1 MPDYRKTDEAVAAL
15 SSEEYCVTQQSGTER
30 PGTGKYLNNK
40 QPGIYV
46 DVVSGEPLFA
56 SSDKYESGCGWLSF
70 TKPIAPAHVSELRDA
85 SLGMVRTEVAAI
97 VDYSGMLTDVHE
109 LSHLQITKLPV
120 LLVHGSADPIVPV
133 AALHAAQ
140 SALEDLDID
149 VTALVSNDVGHT
161 VDPVGLQMGRLRRY
175 SIELIA
181 AHNLNDAA

>member
-1 MPDYRKTDEAVAAL
+1 M
-15 SSEEYCVTQQSGTER
+15 
-30 PGTGKYLNNK
+30 
-40 QPGIYV
+40 
-46 DVVSGEPLFA
+46 
-56 SSDKYESGCGWLSF
+56 
-70 TKPIAPAHVSELRDA
+70 
-85 SLGMVRTEVAAI
+85 AAI
-97 VDYSGMLTDVHE
+97 VGYSGMLTGVHE

-120 LLVHGSADPIVPV
+120 LLVHGSDDPIVPV

>member
-1 MPDYRKTDEAVAAL
+1 MPDYSKTDEAVAAL
-15 SSEEYCVTQQSGTER
+15 SSEEYRVTHQSGTER

-56 SSDKYESGCGWLSF
+56 SSDKYESGCGWPSF

-97 VDYSGMLTDVHE
+97 VGYSGMLTGVHK

-140 SALEDLDID
+140 SAL
-149 VTALVSNDVGHT
+149 DVGHT